1 MKFLIMLFL
10 VSCGSREFTVI
21 EKQGVDGF
29 SLVSET
35 GILAANSACLAGGT
49 VMNLYKDLDRN
60 EIVTHGVDKLET
72 SFIVCNGVKGD
83 TGVSGTDGADGAD
96 GIDGEKG
103 DTGLQGLPGATGA
116 SGSNGILAV
125 MDIRHGIC
133 GLPIATYSDAVIK
146 LVDGRYLS
154 SVTASGKTRFTILI
168 QNVTYTTS
176 DGNTCKFKVDT
187 ANNIVRM

>member
-10 VSCGSREFTVI
+10 VSCGSREFTVV
-21 EKQGVDGF
+21 EKQGIDGF

-35 GILAANSACLAGGT
+35 GTLAANSACLAGGT

-83 TGVSGTDGADGAD
+83 TGVAGTDGEDGTDGA
-96 GIDGEKG
+96 KG

-133 GLPIATYSDAVIK
+133 GLSITTYSDVVIK

-168 QNVTYTTS
+168 QNITYTTS

-187 ANNIVRM
+187 ANNIVRVL